1 MDTPESMEKEVEFEY
16 DDDDD
21 DEIRSIDK
29 GYDIEQWGK
38 TIEYW

>member
-1 MDTPESMEKEVEFEY
+1 MDTPESMEKEVEFEC
-16 DDDDD
+16 DDDD
-21 DEIRSIDK
+21 DEIRSTDK